1 MSQIERKWIA
11 DGAINNAKIDHDATY
26 EVGGLY
32 SKGNIGVID
41 ASSPQDHLHIKTL
54 ASEGSAGIT
63 LELDGTS
70 GRAYRVYTDDEASL
84 HVVDMDYTATRL
96 TVREG
101 ASPSTSRLGVDS
113 TIPRDVADFRSTSEA
128 VAVRLDTDT
137 GSGRTFQMKSSLDG
151 TFSIRDLDSNTDL
164 LVLDPLAAAT
174 IITGDLT
181 VTGGA
186 TVSGD
191 FEVSGDATVGTDIQ
205 VNGDSRVNGNSNVG
219 IDLDVVRDATIGNN
233 ILVRANSDFG
243 SSNLHRHNF
252 TGDFRVYGDA
262 IASNLS
268 VVWDASIGRYNTG
281 YLEVNGNTSILGN
294 VITVGDG
301 TFQDLRATR
310 NISAAGDGT
319 FQDLRATRNIRV
331 ASGAAINSFDTN
343 VSLGTSNTALP
354 TQGAVKSYVDS
365 AVGGISYWNRAGTTL
380 SPATAGDSI
389 SATGDVTSRRLYADE
404 LRGTNLNLYP
414 TGSCISLSTGFGYS
428 LSLIG
433 HQDTTIGC
441 AFSPGI
447 IRADNDILPNAL
459 PFIGNAGLG
468 NASWP
473 FRHVYTDSLKADYI
487 GSVTTGSPITV
498 NADMTVVADMN
509 TAGRFVGGMQKD
521 ITGIDYPALLVV
533 GQDTSS
539 YLLTCN
545 DHTGQT
551 AFYVRGMRGAG
562 EITAYARTTT
572 GVAIQGS
579 TDGGSASAI
588 GVNGISGAGSG
599 VYGYTNTG
607 AGVRG
612 EASGSGI
619 GIDGTT
625 GAGGTAVRG
634 TAGSGG
640 GYGVAGYGVAATTSA
655 VYAFNEDGRAVYA
668 ATNGNSADAVAV
680 EGHSQYT
687 TAGKFITSGTTSV
700 KAVIADAATY
710 AIGYS
715 IGLDATGRYAGVVG
729 SAIYY
734 GVVGKTVAADINANC
749 FVGMNNAGNI
759 VFKVTYEGEIYSEK
773 GAYVCSGADF
783 AEWCRVDGDYRDIDL
798 GTVVAQSEEK
808 DMAVVKATDSI
819 YGIATDRATFC
830 GGLPDA
836 EKGDM
841 AKLTKEEMEIK
852 YNARRIA
859 LVGHVLCK
867 VTGKI
872 KRNDKLVLS
881 DIPGVARAAQTSLE
895 KAMTGMVA
903 RQIYDSDDVGLIE
916 ILMR

>member
-205 VNGDSRVNGNSNVG
+205 VNGD
-219 IDLDVVRDATIGNN
+219 ATIVNN

-294 VITVGDG
+294 VITV
-301 TFQDLRATR
+301 
-310 NISAAGDGT
+310 GDGT

-498 NADMTVVADMN
+498 NADMTVVADTN

-700 KAVIADAATY
+700 KAVIADAATH

-749 FVGMNNAGNI
+749 FVGMNNAGYI